1 MKKSIVTSFKIFV
14 IKDNSVVLLY
24 FYFILFLYLIK
35 YQIVS

>member
-1 MKKSIVTSFKIFV
+1 MKKFIVTSFKIFV

>member
-1 MKKSIVTSFKIFV
+1 MKKSIDTSFKIFV
-14 IKDNSVVLLY
+14 IKDNLVVSLY